1 MIVNT
6 ETGEVLDRPPKRR
19 PRRRWHDLDDETM
32 FKLVIAGIVLS
43 VLA

>member
-6 ETGEVLDRPPKRR
+6 ETGEVLDRPPKER

-32 FKLVIAGIVLS
+32 LKLVIAGIVLTLLS
-43 VLA
+43 